1 MKTEDATKLQQQWK
15 KKGSP
20 KCEHPQLDA
29 EFFLGSRTGDK
40 VCTTC
45 GEPFSKGELEQMGR

>member
-1 MKTEDATKLQQQWK
+1 MRA
-15 KKGSP
+15 
-20 KCEHPQLDA
+20 PQLDA